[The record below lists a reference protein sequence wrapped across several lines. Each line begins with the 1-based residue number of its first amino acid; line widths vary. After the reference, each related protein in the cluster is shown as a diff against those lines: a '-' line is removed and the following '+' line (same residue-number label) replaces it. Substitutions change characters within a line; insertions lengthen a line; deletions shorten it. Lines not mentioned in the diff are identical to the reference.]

1 MCDKIR
7 AARRQTLAECW
18 LLNGHSLKLY
28 WDAVGR
34 SSGGVEEAEYSADG
48 KALWNSS
55 MLLHGHWMFTISE
68 DVFDDFEVSG
78 AVWL

>member
-18 LLNGHSLKLY
+18 LPNGHSLKLY

-48 KALWNSS
+48 KAP
-55 MLLHGHWMFTISE
+55 
-68 DVFDDFEVSG
+68 
-78 AVWL
+78 